1 MMELSH
7 ISYIYGKQTANEC
20 KVLEDVSLT
29 IQEGEFLGVIGAS
42 GSGKTTLVKH
52 LNGLLRADSGQVL
65 FEGRNIYD
73 KKYSLSSLRK
83 EVGLIFQ
90 YPEQQLFCRTVL
102 EDVCFG
108 PVNLGMSREE
118 ALESAKDCLE
128 MVGIPEAYYY
138 VSPLELS
145 GGEKRRVAIAGVLAM
160 KPKILVMDEP
170 AAGLDPETKHMI
182 FRLIRKIRAERG
194 TAVVLVSHHMEDV
207 ADYADQIVV
216 LHQGRI
222 AFTGTPSEVF
232 SHLEELREM
241 GIGVPQITTATDRLI
256 RAGIP
261 LAHPAVTVDDAE
273 TMILEWYQKE
283 TEGGR

>member
-1 MMELSH
+1 MMELRH
-7 ISYIYGKQTANEC
+7 VSYTYGKQTANEC

-29 IQEGEFLGVIGAS
+29 IREGEFVGIIGAS

-65 FEGRNIYD
+65 FEGKDIYD
-73 KKYSLSSLRK
+73 RKYSLSGLRK

-102 EDVCFG
+102 DDVCFG
-108 PVNLGMSREE
+108 PLNLGMSKEE

-128 MVGIPEAYYY
+128 IVGIAKTYYY
-138 VSPLELS
+138 ASPFELS

-182 FRLIRKIRAERG
+182 FRLIEKIRSQRG
-194 TAVVLVSHHMEDV
+194 TAIVLVSHHMEDV

-222 AFTGTPSEVF
+222 ALNGTPEEVF
-232 SHLEELREM
+232 SHLETLREM
-241 GIGVPQITTATDRLI
+241 GIGVPQITMATDLLI
-256 RAGIP
+256 REGIP

-273 TMILEWYQKE
+273 AMILEWYQKE
-283 TEGGR
+283 KGVGR

>member
-1 MMELSH
+1 MMELRH
-7 ISYIYGKQTANEC
+7 VSYTYGKQTANEC

-29 IQEGEFLGVIGAS
+29 IREGEFVGIIGAS

-65 FEGRNIYD
+65 FEGKDIYD
-73 KKYSLSSLRK
+73 RKYSLSGLRK

-102 EDVCFG
+102 DDVCFG
-108 PVNLGMSREE
+108 PLNLGMSKEE

-128 MVGIPEAYYY
+128 IVGIAKTYYY
-138 VSPLELS
+138 ASPFELS

-182 FRLIRKIRAERG
+182 FRLIEKIRSQRG
-194 TAVVLVSHHMEDV
+194 TAIVLVSHHMEDV

-222 AFTGTPSEVF
+222 ALNGTPEEVF
-232 SHLEELREM
+232 SHLETLREM
-241 GIGVPQITTATDRLI
+241 GIGVPQITTATDLLI
-256 RAGIP
+256 REGIP

-273 TMILEWYQKE
+273 AMILEWYQKE
-283 TEGGR
+283 KGVGR